1 MTAKKRAI
9 EFISSLP
16 DELSEAEIQ
25 EYWLTHQRI
34 QEGIKSLKAQS
45 VKIWISPLSSVPRS
59 LSTKNLTAEKL
70 GIRSM

>member
-34 QEGIKSLKAQS
+34 QEGIKSAEEE
-45 VKIWISPLSSVPRS
+45 PLVDRS
-59 LSTKNLTAEKL
+59 QLRGLVRQWLDEL
-70 GIRSM
+70 